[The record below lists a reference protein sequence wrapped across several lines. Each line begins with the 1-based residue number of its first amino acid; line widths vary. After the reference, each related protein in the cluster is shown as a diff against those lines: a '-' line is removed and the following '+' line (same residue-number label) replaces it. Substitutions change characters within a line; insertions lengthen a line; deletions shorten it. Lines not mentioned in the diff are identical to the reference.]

1 MNKHF
6 KNYLNSFKF
15 DSFHWKTF
23 LYDFSF
29 FAVVLLVLYFINTIL
44 QSKLSKIMGGKTTEQ
59 LQQSLLNSP
68 EVMLPVMQQL
78 LGYLIITILILL
90 VFCVSAFLVYGL
102 IRARIWNTLHHKT
115 FTKKKYWKWNVLNLA
130 LIIPSLIYLLFYL
143 FVKTVFSGIVNFFF
157 GINSS
162 LYYKFPYLMESITLS
177 INGIMTFML
186 LLLWIII
193 VFLTY
198 YSFTQKY
205 KVWESI
211 GDSFHLLKKYWSR
224 LWRILLLT
232 TLTALLLTLV
242 LWPIRSLLVNQ
253 PFMLTT
259 LNLIFSVLYLA
270 WFRIYLVK
278 TITV

>member
-15 DSFHWKTF
+15 DSFYWKTF

-29 FAVVLLVLYFINTIL
+29 FAVLLLFFYLTNAIL

-68 EVMLPVMQQL
+68 EATLPIMQQL
-78 LGYLIITILILL
+78 LGYLVVTIVILL
-90 VFCVSAFLVYGL
+90 IFCVSAFLVYAL
-102 IRARIWNTLHHKT
+102 IRAKIWNTLQHKS

-130 LIIPSLIYLLFYL
+130 LVIPSLIYLLFYL
-143 FVKTVFSGIVNFFF
+143 FVKTVFSGVLDFLLK
-157 GINSS
+157 INSDF
-162 LYYKFPYLMESITLS
+162 YFQHPYLMESISLS
-177 INGIMTFML
+177 LNGIATFIL
-186 LLLWIII
+186 LLLWIVI

-211 GDSFHLLKKYWSR
+211 GESFHLLKKHWSR
-224 LWRILLLT
+224 LWKLLLLT

-242 LWPIRSLLVNQ
+242 LWPIKSLLANQ
-253 PFMLTT
+253 TFVLTL
-259 LNLIFSVLYLA
+259 LNLITSVLYLA

-278 TITV
+278 TIA